1 MIKSFLD
8 FRKNISESKLNHNPR
23 LKRMK
28 YFSQYIAE
36 SFDEEMRSQVAAM
49 ANDKALEKA
58 DKIIEMSLLK
68 IFTHYPMFRPFI
80 DLMPPIAK
88 FGAGSRG
95 PDGVGTMSTSGSAIF
110 YDPRFVIRA
119 YEQGKI
125 DFASELDPK
134 TAKRHFRVLKAGRR
148 HQSDYVTFVL
158 IHEIL
163 HNSLK
168 HFLRKPVA
176 SDYLTPYEVHKLWNI
191 ATDYE
196 INHILK
202 PDQMLK
208 LFPGGV
214 DAEAGD
220 FEVAEDEK
228 EFFTTNAAEK
238 IFWRLLKNL
247 EEKRRQEQED
257 AEEGGEGG
265 DTGEQEGGDTGEQ
278 EGGDTGEQEGG
289 DQGEQE
295 GGDQGEQE
303 GGDQGEQEGGD
314 GEGDGNGDGGEGDG
328 SPDRPLRVGDTIID
342 HETGT
347 YGKIT
352 NISGDDVEYE
362 ELSQEE
368 IRKLTQQ

>member
-36 SFDEEMRSQVAAM
+36 SFEEEMRSQVAAM

-58 DKIIEMSLLK
+58 EKIVEMSLLK

-134 TAKRHFRVLKAGRR
+134 TVKLHFQVLKAGKR
-148 HQSDYVTFVL
+148 HPSDYVTFVL

-176 SDYLTPYEVHKLWNI
+176 SDFLTPYEVHKLWNI

-214 DAEAGD
+214 DAEVGG
-220 FEVAEDEK
+220 FEVPEDER

-257 AEEGGEGG
+257 AEEGG
-265 DTGEQEGGDTGEQ
+265 

>member
-8 FRKNISESKLNHNPR
+8 FRKNISESKLNHNSR
-23 LKRMK
+23 LKRIR
-28 YFSQYIAE
+28 YFSQYITE
-36 SFDEEMRSQVAAM
+36 SLGEEMRSKVAAM
-49 ANDKALEKA
+49 PNDKALEKA
-58 DKIIEMSLLK
+58 DKIVEMSILK

-80 DLMPPIAK
+80 DLMRPIAK

-95 PDGVGTMSTSGSAIF
+95 PDGIGTMSTSGSAIF
-110 YDPRFVIRA
+110 YDPRFVILA
-119 YEQGKI
+119 YEQGKV

-134 TAKRHFRVLKAGRR
+134 KAKLHFNVLKSGKRHP
-148 HQSDYVTFVL
+148 SDYVTFVL

-168 HFLRKPVA
+168 HFLRQPVA
-176 SDYLTPYEVHKLWNI
+176 SDFLTPYEVHKLWNI

-196 INHILK
+196 INHTLK
-202 PDQMLK
+202 PDQLIK
-208 LFPGGV
+208 IFPGGV
-214 DAEAGD
+214 DAEEGPFA
-220 FEVAEDEK
+220 VPEDER
-228 EFFTTNAAEK
+228 EFFTETAAEK

-257 AEEGGEGG
+257 QEDEGEDGPGDQGGG
-265 DTGEQEGGDTGEQ
+265 DTGDQDGGDQEGGDTG
-278 EGGDTGEQEGG
+278 
-289 DQGEQE
+289 DQ
-295 GGDQGEQE
+295 D
-303 GGDQGEQEGGD
+303 GGD
-314 GEGDGNGDGGEGDG
+314 GGDSGEGDGDGGEGDG

-342 HETGT
+342 HETGN

-362 ELSQEE
+362 ELSPEE